1 MWSLILLGARS
12 ESGIAYRNRLVHH
25 DQVLQHVALSF
36 DKFPEHVGVQK
47 QSIGLLH
54 YLTNGSKSQPGSCSI
69 CIAIIK
75 EKLIPK
81 IFQALAWSNEMLQP
95 MAKAE
100 RLGPRGSCFGDVIE
114 YACNTL
120 RNLISGLDD
129 PLRSTKRWTEED
141 DDLESKNQ
149 RQRMQKEIQHQMRQ
163 AKLSDEFKKAK
174 TCIVGCSFETTA
186 LAAVEG
192 LLHAL
197 RQNAE
202 ATGRK
207 KKK

>member
-1 MWSLILLGARS
+1 M
-12 ESGIAYRNRLVHH
+12 
-25 DQVLQHVALSF
+25 
-36 DKFPEHVGVQK
+36 
-47 QSIGLLH
+47 
-54 YLTNGSKSQPGSCSI
+54 
-69 CIAIIK
+69 
-75 EKLIPK
+75 
-81 IFQALAWSNEMLQP
+81 
-95 MAKAE
+95 
-100 RLGPRGSCFGDVIE
+100 
-114 YACNTL
+114 
-120 RNLISGLDD
+120 ISGLDD